1 VNHRVL
7 YAGLAVVAL
16 VASACGGG
24 ATAKPSGAASAAPS
38 AAASAAPSAAP
49 SSAATG
55 DVEVFSWW
63 TGGGEAAGLEAM
75 IKVFNA
81 KYPGINFVNAAVAG
95 GAGTNARAVLATR
108 LQANQPPD
116 SFQGHAG
123 QELIGTYVAAGSI
136 EPLNDLFKEIGLTDK
151 LPKTLIPLIS
161 KDGNPYSVPVNIH
174 RANVLWYNPKV
185 LKDAGVQPPTTWDE
199 FFAAADKLKAAGVI
213 PLAMG
218 EQWTAMHLFETVVLG
233 TLGAEKYNAL
243 WLPGADWSSAEVTAA
258 LDTYKKVLSYTNDD
272 ATSLTW
278 QDASKLVADGK
289 AAMNIMGDWADGY
302 FSGTKEGGNLALTPG
317 EGYAWAPVPGTKGA
331 FQFLSDSFTLPK
343 GAPHA
348 DNAKAWL
355 TVAGS
360 KEGQEAFNPVKG
372 SICARTDCDP
382 NLFNAYLKT
391 AIADWAADTIV
402 GSLTHGVVA
411 ADPYKAKINDAIG
424 LFLAD
429 KDIAAFQKALV
440 DGYATAGPK

>member
-1 VNHRVL
+1 LFVKHRVI
-7 YAGLAVVAL
+7 ASLAALAL

-24 ATAKPSGAASAAPS
+24 G
-38 AAASAAPSAAP
+38 
-49 SSAATG
+49 SSAKG

-75 IKVFNA
+75 IKVFN
-81 KYPGINFVNAAVAG
+81 KQYPDVNFINAAVAG

-123 QELIGTYVAAGSI
+123 QELIGTYVAADQL
-136 EPLNDLFKEIGLTDK
+136 EPLDSLFKEIGLTEK
-151 LPKTLIPLIS
+151 LPATLIPLIS
-161 KDGNPYSVPVNIH
+161 KDGKPYSVPVNIH
-174 RANVLWYNPKV
+174 RANVLWYNPTV
-185 LKDAGVQPPTTWDE
+185 LKDNGIEPPTTWDE
-199 FFAAADKLKAAGVI
+199 FLTAAEKLKTAGII
-213 PLAMG
+213 PLSMG
-218 EQWTAMHLFETVVLG
+218 EQWTAMHLFETVLLG
-233 TLGAEKYNAL
+233 SLGAEKYSAL
-243 WLPGADWSSAEVTAA
+243 WKAGADWASADVTAA
-258 LDTYKKVLSYTNDD
+258 IETYKKVLSYTNDD

-302 FSGTKEGGNLALTPG
+302 FSGTVEGGNLGLVPG
-317 EGYAWAPVPGTKGA
+317 EGYGWAPVPGTKGA

-343 GAPHA
+343 GAPHP

-355 TVAGS
+355 KTAGS

-391 AIADWAADTIV
+391 AITDWAADTIV

-424 LFLAD
+424 FFLTDRDVAV
-429 KDIAAFQKALV
+429 FQQALV
-440 DGYATAGPK
+440 DGYAAEGPK